1 MTGSREEKMRAL
13 ARRRSK
19 EPSPL
24 PGAFPSSGGGKTSR
38 WTLAVG
44 GVLLIALL
52 AYVTGV
58 RMGMTLTEIRQSG
71 GTGSKGESKEIAEP
85 PFRFHVSEEA
95 RKPVQESLMPKSGS
109 QEILKSKA
117 EIGEAGRGG
126 GKIGKEKAGRSQEN
140 APALDSSERKEVSSS
155 PAKYAIQVGAFNNP
169 QDAQEM
175 VEKLKSK
182 GYAAYPVTG
191 SAAAKGTWH
200 RVRIGRFQ
208 SLQEARQFALSFE
221 KKEKI
226 KTIITPIAP
235 P

>member
-19 EPSPL
+19 EPSPS
-24 PGAFPSSGGGKTSR
+24 PGAFPSFGGGKNTR

-71 GTGSKGESKEIAEP
+71 GTGSKGESEKIAEP
-85 PFRFHVSEEA
+85 PFRFHAPEEA
-95 RKPVQESLMPKSGS
+95 SKPAQESLIPKSGS
-109 QEILKSKA
+109 QEIAKSETEK
-117 EIGEAGRGG
+117 GEAGRGG
-126 GKIGKEKAGRSQEN
+126 GKIGKEK
-140 APALDSSERKEVSSS
+140 PDLDSSERKAVSSL
-155 PAKYAIQVGAFNNP
+155 PAKYAIQVGAFNNSK
-169 QDAQEM
+169 DAQEM

-208 SLQEARQFALSFE
+208 SLQEARQFALRFE

>member
-1 MTGSREEKMRAL
+1 MTGNREEKMRAL

-19 EPSPL
+19 EPSPS
-24 PGAFPSSGGGKTSR
+24 PGAFQSFGGGKNSR

-58 RMGMTLTEIRQSG
+58 RTGMTLTEIRQSG
-71 GTGSKGESKEIAEP
+71 GAGSERESKEIAEP
-85 PFRFHVSEEA
+85 PFRFHVPEEA
-95 RKPVQESLMPKSGS
+95 NKPARESPIPKSGS
-109 QEILKSKA
+109 QEILKSKT
-117 EIGEAGRGG
+117 EKGEAGRGG
-126 GKIGKEKAGRSQEN
+126 EKIGKEKTE
-140 APALDSSERKEVSSS
+140 LDSSERKAVSPS
-155 PAKYAIQVGAFNNP
+155 PAKYAIQVAAFNNSK
-169 QDAQEM
+169 DAQEM

-191 SAAAKGTWH
+191 SAAARGTWH